1 VVGKTTAGAENLPR
15 QWSLRIACGV
25 DELGC
30 THPPPRA
37 CVTGRVNA
45 IAGSIYHDHLALHA
59 RPAVHVGTHVLRIVT
74 SDVQMQ
80 RCSRRFQLYFLTPR
94 SAIPATPTRVARL
107 RPSNPT
113 AHGGRTRRR
122 IIRRGAAPRCL

>member
-45 IAGSIYHDHLALHA
+45 IAGSIYHTAPLAYAAHMITLHCM
-59 RPAVHVGTHVLRIVT
+59 R
-74 SDVQMQ
+74 VQPCM
-80 RCSRRFQLYFLTPR
+80 S
-94 SAIPATPTRVARL
+94 
-107 RPSNPT
+107 
-113 AHGGRTRRR
+113 GRMSC
-122 IIRRGAAPRCL
+122 G